1 MCILIIDQDSHAVK
15 HLEKLLSEIVPEMK
29 ISGHCI
35 DIRSATQWLQKN
47 PPPDLIFS
55 VIELPDGLSFE
66 VFNNPEKKIP
76 VIFTSPYEK
85 YAIDAF
91 KANGIYYLL
100 KPVKKEEL
108 TKALI
113 RYKTFF
119 SSAKWEAPVKT
130 TTATSKVQFQERFL
144 VTIGRQMKLVLAE
157 EVAYFFTEQK
167 IVYLVTFQ
175 QVKYNTGFTLERLE
189 QQLNPALFFRINRQF
204 IINLSAIVKLLP
216 ASKSRMQ
223 VVLKPETIHDTI
235 TSFGRTESFF
245 NWMLGGGDHSVR

>member
-1 MCILIIDQDSHAVK
+1 MDILIIDQDAEAVK
-15 HLEKLLSEIVPEMK
+15 YLEKLLNEIAPEIK
-29 ISGHCI
+29 ISGRCS
-35 DIRSATQWLQKN
+35 DIKTATLWLQKN
-47 PPPDLIFS
+47 PQPDLIFS

-66 VFNNPEKKIP
+66 VFNKQEKKIP
-76 VIFTSPYEK
+76 VIFTCPYEK

-108 TKALI
+108 TEALD
-113 RYKTFF
+113 RYDAFF
-119 SSAKWEAPVKT
+119 SNAKRQATGKTST
-130 TTATSKVQFQERFL
+130 TTGKLLYQERFL

-157 EVAYFFTEQK
+157 EVAYFFTEHK

-189 QQLNPALFFRINRQF
+189 QQLDPGRFFRINRQF
-204 IINLSAIVKLLP
+204 IINISAIVKLLP
-216 ASKSRMQ
+216 ASKSRLQ

-235 TSFGRTESFF
+235 TSFGRTESFS
-245 NWMLGGGDHSVR
+245 NWLLGGFEMA

>member
-1 MCILIIDQDSHAVK
+1 MRILIIDQDGEATK
-15 HLEKLLSEIVPEMK
+15 HLEKLLNEMAPEKK
-29 ISGHCI
+29 ISGRCK
-35 DIRSATQWLQKN
+35 DIKSAKQWLQNN
-47 PPPDLIFS
+47 PLPDLIFS
-55 VIELPDGLSFE
+55 VTELPDGLSFDI
-66 VFNNPEKKIP
+66 FNNLAKKPP
-76 VIFTSPYEK
+76 VIFIGEYEK

-108 TKALI
+108 TEALN
-113 RYKTFF
+113 RYETFF
-119 SSAKWEAPVKT
+119 SSMRPDSTMEPSSRIVKG
-130 TTATSKVQFQERFL
+130 SYQERFL
-144 VTIGRQMKLVLAE
+144 VSIGRQMKLIAAE

-175 QVKYNTGFTLERLE
+175 RVKYNTGFTLERLE
-189 QQLNPALFFRINRQF
+189 QQLNPAMFFRINRQF
-204 IINLSAIVKLLP
+204 IINISAIVKLLP

-245 NWMLGGGDHSVR
+245 NWMLGGFEMV